1 MQTSNDDGSKTPDSV
16 ESSDGNKSQTASV
29 KSKLKGF
36 LSALRSKSDKTSTSS
51 NNNNSNSGGFNF
63 GSSDEREFSRASLA
77 ASRSRSRSAAGR
89 PVHSKTA
96 SVSSSLAG
104 TGRKS
109 QSQSRTNT
117 MANAHNSSADLAG
130 LAHTNPLTGGTVYA
144 EPMPVLTNNFSNTLT
159 TSAVDA
165 TDAELIGDEA
175 RLRANLRSIQ
185 RDFEDIAETQ
195 RLRLNENQQPVPS
208 FPLPVSTPST
218 QPFNSASTANH
229 NGINGNNNNAAI
241 NASIGLGLGLRTGA
255 GRKSLVTAS
264 TEYTAPPHNHHHSHS
279 QHQLTNHASFPTS
292 HGTQSLR
299 SARSMQS
306 LNTPNAD
313 LEYSLLLSQHHPI
326 LPSARLTTGDS
337 ISISTAPNSTLYNQ
351 NVLAISRK
359 VVEDA
364 EKSALAVNLGDGYPD
379 MSSLVV
385 GEGGRLLLPSEIK
398 KLNKN

>member
-1 MQTSNDDGSKTPDSV
+1 MTFDGDDGSQTPDSV
-16 ESSDGNKSQTASV
+16 ESSEGNKSQTASV

-36 LSALRSKSDKTSTSS
+36 LSALRNKNDKTSND
-51 NNNNSNSGGFNF
+51 NNNTNGFSF
-63 GSSDEREFSRASLA
+63 GSSDEREFSRATLA

-96 SVSSSLAG
+96 SVSSALAG
-104 TGRKS
+104 SGRNS
-109 QSQSRTNT
+109 QSQSRTTTLGNS
-117 MANAHNSSADLAG
+117 HNSSADLVG
-130 LAHTNPLTGGTVYA
+130 LVDANPLAGGIIYS
-144 EPMPVLTNNFSNTLT
+144 EPMPTSN
-159 TSAVDA
+159 SASAIDT
-165 TDAELIGDEA
+165 TDADFIGDEA

-195 RLRLNENQQPVPS
+195 RLRLNENQHQRQV
-208 FPLPVSTPST
+208 PLPVSTPST
-218 QPFNSASTANH
+218 QTFNSATTVNNNSNS
-229 NGINGNNNNAAI
+229 NNNNTAI

-264 TEYTAPPHNHHHSHS
+264 TENTASPYNHHSHS
-279 QHQLTNHASFPTS
+279 QHLTTHASFPNAHS
-292 HGTQSLR
+292 TQSLR
-299 SARSMQS
+299 STRSIQS

-326 LPSARLTTGDS
+326 LPSTRTITGDS
-337 ISISTAPNSTLYNQ
+337 ISISTAPNSTLHNQ
-351 NVLAISRK
+351 NLLAISRK

-364 EKSALAVNLGDGYPD
+364 EKSALTVNLGDGYPD

-398 KLNKN
+398 KLNNKN